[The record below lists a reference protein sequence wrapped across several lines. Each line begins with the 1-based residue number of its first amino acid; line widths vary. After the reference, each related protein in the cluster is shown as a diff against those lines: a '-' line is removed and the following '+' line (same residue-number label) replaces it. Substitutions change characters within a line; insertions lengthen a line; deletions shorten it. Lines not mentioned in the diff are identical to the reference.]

1 METWCHITVAIAQST
16 SRSKTMVSKILSSII
31 AVVATAALDA
41 RHLSAT
47 LAFTSPLS
55 SNHSPG
61 PRIVASS
68 RATAGIVAPDS
79 ELRMSSSFF
88 ADATDSKKKVVADVA
103 VVAPSSGG
111 KVQVDASGTAFAPG
125 CAVAVSPRTTAGG
138 RPPIRAHSVPKA
150 CYGSLDEATGGFVPR
165 DGSDAARATSCLVL
179 PGGLRGIVEKVYDTN
194 EWDRARPIVVRFGA
208 GRDREGGDPGGFDV
222 PKAFSMHFNA
232 DELDV
237 LDC

>member
-1 METWCHITVAIAQST
+1 
-16 SRSKTMVSKILSSII
+16 MVSKILSSVI

-47 LAFTSPLS
+47 LAFTSPPS

-68 RATAGIVAPDS
+68 RATADIVAPDS

-88 ADATDSKKKVVADVA
+88 ADATDSKKKVVAGVA

-150 CYGSLDEATGGFVPR
+150 CYGSLDEATGEFVPR

-179 PGGLRGIVEKVYDTN
+179 PGGLRGIVERVYDTN

>member
-1 METWCHITVAIAQST
+1 
-16 SRSKTMVSKILSSII
+16 MVSKILSSVI

-47 LAFTSPLS
+47 LAFTSPPS

-150 CYGSLDEATGGFVPR
+150 CYGSFDEATGGFVPR

-179 PGGLRGIVEKVYDTN
+179 PGGLRGIVERVYDTN

-208 GRDREGGDPGGFDV
+208 GRDREGGDPGVFDV